1 MAKFFG
7 TDGVRGVA
15 NKELTPELAFD
26 LGRAAAQVLALNSDS
41 VQPRI
46 IIGKDTRISGDMLEA
61 ALAAGICAAGVS
73 VTLLGVIPTPGVAI
87 LCRQLNAD
95 AGAVISASHNHFADN
110 GIKFFSGTGYKL
122 PDHVEAAIESLLN
135 NRSAIERAEG
145 EKLGKIEWYNQA
157 VDDYKQFLLSKFDN
171 DLSGLKVAVDCA
183 NGAASNIA
191 ATVFS
196 ACGAEVVAIG
206 NKPNGCNINN
216 GYGSTHPQAL
226 QDFVKDQMA
235 DLGLAFDGDAD
246 RLIAVDS
253 DGVIID
259 GDMIIAICAAEMA
272 KKGQLNGNRIVATRM
287 SNIGLNKAMAKLGI
301 VVEETD
307 IGDRYVLE
315 RMMET
320 GANLGGE
327 QSGHIILSDYNST
340 GDGMI
345 AALYLLNVIKSSGK
359 SLGELAQI
367 IEKRPQVLVNVKLK
381 DKNSWRN
388 DKRVSELIANAEREL
403 AAEGRLLIRPSGTE
417 PVVRLMAQGPD
428 EQRLE
433 QLIEK
438 IAAAM
443 NAVN

>member
-1 MAKFFG
+1 MAKYFG

-26 LGRAAAQVLALNSDS
+26 LGRAAAQVLASNSDS
-41 VQPRI
+41 LSPRI
-46 IIGKDTRISGDMLEA
+46 IIGKDTRVSGDMLEA

-73 VTLLGVIPTPGVAI
+73 VTLLGVLPTPGVAV
-87 LCRQLNAD
+87 LCRLLNAD
-95 AGAVISASHNHFADN
+95 AGAVISASHNPFADN

-122 PDHVEAAIESLLN
+122 PDHVESAIEALLN
-135 NRSAIERAEG
+135 NRSSIKRAEG
-145 EKLGKIEWYNQA
+145 ENLGKIAYYAQA
-157 VDDYKQFLLSKFDN
+157 KDDYKKFLLSKLNN
-171 DLSGLKVAVDCA
+171 DLSGLKIAIDCA
-183 NGAASNIA
+183 NGAVSNIA
-191 ATVFS
+191 ADVFS

-206 NKPNGCNINN
+206 DNPDGCNINN
-216 GYGSTHPQAL
+216 GYGSTHPQVL
-226 QDFVKDQMA
+226 QNFVKEQMA

-253 DGVIID
+253 DGAIID
-259 GDMIIAICAAEMA
+259 GDVIIAICAAEMIERG
-272 KKGQLNGNRIVATRM
+272 KLNGNRVVATRM
-287 SNIGLNKAMAKLGI
+287 SNIGLKKAMAKFD
-301 VVEETD
+301 VVVDETD

-327 QSGHIILSDYNST
+327 QSGHIIFSDYNST

-345 AALYLLNVIKSSGK
+345 AALYLLGVIKSTGK
-359 SLGELAQI
+359 SLGELSQI
-367 IEKRPQVLVNVKLK
+367 VEKRPQVLVNVKLK
-381 DKNSWRN
+381 DKQSWRN
-388 DKRVSELIANAEREL
+388 DKRVNELIANAEREL

-428 EQRLE
+428 KQRLE

-438 IAAAM
+438 IAAAIS
-443 NAVN
+443 AVN